1 MRNLFKIFTLSV
13 SLFILMS
20 VFWASDRADADEQ
33 DYYLQLK
40 KSWLYLQRVYEN
52 LHQHYVEELEPYP
65 LIKAGIDGMLEK
77 LDPYTVFIDDDGERR
92 LQMITTG
99 RYGGLG
105 MEIGLSNK
113 KITVISP
120 LENSP
125 AKRMGILAGDIIE
138 KIDGQDI
145 SNWSVDKVSTA
156 LRGKIGTK
164 VTLVISRPGQE
175 KPYEITLTRA
185 EIVIEDIGYAG
196 FIEPGIA
203 YVSLTGFTEKAPVE
217 LKTAISRLR
226 SQDEIRAFILDLRD
240 NPGGLLDAAIEVVNV
255 FVDRNEL
262 VVFTRGFREE
272 EAKFYTRNK
281 AILPDV
287 PLVVMVNQG
296 SASASEIVAGALQDL
311 DRAVIVGEGTF
322 GKGLVQ
328 KVYPIDK
335 NEDVKLKITTAKYYI
350 PSGRCIQKRDY
361 GKENGV
367 VHRDSLSPD
376 DSNPLAF
383 FTKNKRKV
391 FDKGGIYPDI
401 EVTGDSLSYV
411 VLELIRKRLF
421 FDFAIQFYSQN
432 PLVDVQTY
440 PADSLMNQFRRFVKD
455 RNFIYEIEGS
465 RELNR
470 IEKIAR
476 DKNYS
481 PEVNALIGQLKV
493 KLESGKQLD
502 FENNQAKIVELLF
515 LELTEKYSGIKEK
528 RRLALQSDKQLSEAL
543 AVLKNRSNYQ
553 KILAIN

>member
-1 MRNLFKIFTLSV
+1 MRNTFKIFTLSV
-13 SLFILMS
+13 FLFTLMT
-20 VFWASDRADADEQ
+20 VFWVSDRADADEQ

-40 KSWLYLQRVYEN
+40 KSWLYMQRVYEN
-52 LHQHYVEELEPYP
+52 LHQHYVEEIEPYP

-120 LENSP
+120 IENSP

-138 KIDGQDI
+138 KIDSQDI
-145 SNWSVDKVSTA
+145 SSWSIDKVSAA
-156 LRGKIGTK
+156 LRGKIGTE
-164 VTLVISRPGQE
+164 VALLIRRPGQE

-203 YVSLTGFTEKAPVE
+203 YVSLTGFTEKAPAE

-226 SQDEIRAFILDLRD
+226 SQDEIRGFILDLRS

-262 VVFTRGFREE
+262 VVFTSGFREE
-272 EAKFYTRNK
+272 ESKFYTRNR

-287 PLVVMVNQG
+287 PLIVMVNQG

-311 DRAVIVGEGTF
+311 DRAVIVGEATF

-361 GKENGV
+361 GRENGV
-367 VHRDSLSPD
+367 VHRDSLSLD
-376 DSNPLAF
+376 DSNPRVY

-391 FDKGGIYPDI
+391 FDKGGIYPDL
-401 EVTGDSLSYV
+401 EVSSDSLSYV
-411 VLELIRKRLF
+411 VLELIRKSLF
-421 FDFAIQFYSQN
+421 FDFAVQFYSQN
-432 PLVDVQTY
+432 TLVDVQTY
-440 PADSLMNQFRRFVKD
+440 PADSLMNKFRRFAKG

-465 RELNR
+465 RELSS

-481 PEVNALIGQLKV
+481 PEIKALIGQLKS
-493 KLESGKQLD
+493 KLENGKQLD
-502 FENNQAKIVELLF
+502 FENNQAKILELLH
-515 LELTEKYSGIKEK
+515 LELTEKYSGSKEK
-528 RRLALQSDKQLSEAL
+528 RRLALQGDKQISEAL
-543 AVLKNRSNYQ
+543 VVLKNSSNYQ